1 MCSWFYWP
9 LTLKYWTEGNEPEKI
24 FMSKKVEQLSH
35 SHMWNHHH
43 RTMVIWRS
51 KQSKEQHFLE
61 SIQMISK
68 PGLIL
73 FEMMSHQFILQF
85 RLKYAQK
92 MPILCARTY
101 EILSKQFKNESC
113 VSECV
118 LGRCLEQ
125 HDPTL
130 SCQMRNECWDSQ
142 LFVEPVSSCTGD
154 MSRGTA
160 ENRSNDSFMMNL
172 CYSCTETFSKCQPN
186 AAIYMRMALPHSWRR
201 PGWPLSDNDD
211 SSILHEDSNSR
222 STGQTEEL

>member
-35 SHMWNHHH
+35 SQMWNQHH

-51 KQSKEQHFLE
+51 KQSKEQYFLE

-73 FEMMSHQFILQF
+73 FEMMSHQFILQL

-92 MPILCARTY
+92 IPILCARTY

-113 VSECV
+113 VREWVCV
-118 LGRCLEQ
+118 GQVSGTAWSNSFMSNEKRVLRQSAVCGAGELMHRRYEPRDCREQ
-125 HDPTL
+125 IKWFIHDEPV
-130 SCQMRNECWDSQ
+130 
-142 LFVEPVSSCTGD
+142 LFVHRNIQQ
-154 MSRGTA
+154 MSTKCSNLH
-160 ENRSNDSFMMNL
+160 ENGFTSFMKEARL
-172 CYSCTETFSKCQPN
+172 T
-186 AAIYMRMALPHSWRR
+186 ALW
-201 PGWPLSDNDD
+201 
-211 SSILHEDSNSR
+211 
-222 STGQTEEL
+222 

>member
-43 RTMVIWRS
+43 RPMVFWRS

-68 PGLIL
+68 QIL
-73 FEMMSHQFILQF
+73 FWPNFIWNDVTPVHSSASLEVCTENSHTVCKNIWNIVKAVQEWIL
-85 RLKYAQK
+85 R
-92 MPILCARTY
+92 
-101 EILSKQFKNESC
+101 EWVC
-113 VSECV
+113 V
-118 LGRCLEQ
+118 GLEQ

-142 LFVEPVSSCTGD
+142 LFVELVSSCTGD

-160 ENRSNDSFMMNL
+160 ENRSNDSFMMK
-172 CYSCTETFSKCQPN
+172 SFSKCQPN

-201 PGWPLSDNDD
+201 PGW
-211 SSILHEDSNSR
+211 
-222 STGQTEEL
+222 

>member
-9 LTLKYWTEGNEPEKI
+9 LTLKYWTQGNEPEKI

-43 RTMVIWRS
+43 RPMAIWRS

-73 FEMMSHQFILQF
+73 FEMMSHQFILQL

-142 LFVEPVSSCTGD
+142 QTVSCLW
-154 MSRGTA
+154 SRWARAQEIWA
-160 ENRSNDSFMMNL
+160 EGLQRTDQM
-172 CYSCTETFSKCQPN
+172 
-186 AAIYMRMALPHSWRR
+186 IHSWWKHSANVNRMQQFTWEWLYLIHE
-201 PGWPLSDNDD
+201 GGLADNDD
-211 SSILHEDSNSR
+211 SFILHEDSNSR